1 MILFFFIQYLRVCVY
16 RFLVIILFIKE
27 YNLYMLTLPMVIWW
41 LVYVSWLFNHCIHRI
56 LNLVKKDHYH
66 IAYFPEESTSWL
78 INYLIIYPQRS
89 AFNLVYFK
97 FKFKFVGW
105 NVILTFFYHLTLV
118 MAIGVPFVWIL
129 YIKKFFIYEGI
140 WEAWFYLSPNK
151 NLKIIIEGGRVVKNM
166 KTTNMKTTKLL
177 MDNLRGE
184 VHLSYGLLKIPQV
197 PNQHAAILIDPKE
210 RKDYA
215 GIIFTTR
222 EQPKQQLN
230 KLFKDS
236 QIGEEKDIVTWAYV
250 QQFSQTWPFQVDY
263 HMIKNPLLKNL
274 IRHNLDTAIVYH
286 ALSIVENPDRMI
298 MSNTKQLQ
306 ISAPISTD
314 VVEYAHHIVYK
325 SIGSVQI
332 MKDMIIDL
340 DVIKEYYKIKEALDH
355 LLFEII
361 SSKDMV
367 GGGQWELHSKQSLI
381 DQAIIFQ
388 ENNSSLFEELDYD
401 RFDREILIIRDAL
414 KSLK

>member
-1 MILFFFIQYLRVCVY
+1 
-16 RFLVIILFIKE
+16 
-27 YNLYMLTLPMVIWW
+27 
-41 LVYVSWLFNHCIHRI
+41 
-56 LNLVKKDHYH
+56 
-66 IAYFPEESTSWL
+66 
-78 INYLIIYPQRS
+78 
-89 AFNLVYFK
+89 
-97 FKFKFVGW
+97 
-105 NVILTFFYHLTLV
+105 
-118 MAIGVPFVWIL
+118 
-129 YIKKFFIYEGI
+129 
-140 WEAWFYLSPNK
+140 
-151 NLKIIIEGGRVVKNM
+151 
-166 KTTNMKTTKLL
+166 
-177 MDNLRGE
+177 
-184 VHLSYGLLKIPQV
+184 
-197 PNQHAAILIDPKE
+197 
-210 RKDYA
+210 
-215 GIIFTTR
+215 
-222 EQPKQQLN
+222 
-230 KLFKDS
+230 
-236 QIGEEKDIVTWAYV
+236 
-250 QQFSQTWPFQVDY
+250 
-263 HMIKNPLLKNL
+263 MIKNPLLKNL